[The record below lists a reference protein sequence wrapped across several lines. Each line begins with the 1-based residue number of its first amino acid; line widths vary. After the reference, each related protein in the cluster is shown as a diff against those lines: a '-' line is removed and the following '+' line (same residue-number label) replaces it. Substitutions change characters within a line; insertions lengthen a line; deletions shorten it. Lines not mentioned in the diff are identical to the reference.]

1 MLSTLTMRKKD
12 ISRDLIDIKRIRKYF
27 EKYVNK
33 LENLDEKEKFFERQF
48 IKTDSRRKRKLEE
61 PYIY

>member
-33 LENLDEKEKFFERQF
+33 MENLDEKEKFFERQF

-61 PYIY
+61 PYMY

>member
-12 ISRDLIDIKRIRKYF
+12 ISRDLIDIKGIRKYF

-33 LENLDEKEKFFERQF
+33 LENLDEKEKFSERQF

-61 PYIY
+61 PYMY

>member
-61 PYIY
+61 PYMY